1 VPEINEQWIRE
12 QMQEAKVK
20 VGVGNA
26 LLKLLATWEQ
36 MKLSDPQ
43 QKEVLALFNKLAL
56 GYSITPEL
64 PNEVWIDAQ
73 PGAITVGDQVRV
85 KLDAYQG
92 STGSMH
98 NGRRGKVVGIRYGD
112 IIFKSNDE
120 KQPVLDGAHYSPH
133 QLQKRVQ

>member
-1 VPEINEQWIRE
+1 MPEINEQWIRE

>member
-26 LLKLLATWEQ
+26 LLKLIAAWEPL
-36 MKLSDPQ
+36 KISGPQ
-43 QKEVLALFNKLAL
+43 QKEVLALFSKLAL
-56 GYSITPEL
+56 GYAVTPEV

-85 KLDAYQG
+85 KLDAYEG

-112 IIFKSNDE
+112 IIFKSNDDKE
-120 KQPVLDGAHYSPH
+120 PVLDGSHYSPH

>member
-1 VPEINEQWIRE
+1 MPEINEQWIKE

-26 LLKLLATWEQ
+26 LLKLLATWEP
-36 MKLSDPQ
+36 MKLSVPQ
-43 QKEVLALFNKLAL
+43 QREVLGLFSELAL
-56 GYSITPEL
+56 GHAILPEAA
-64 PNEVWIDAQ
+64 NEVWIDAQ

-92 STGSMH
+92 STGSLH

-112 IIFKSNDE
+112 IIFKSNDDKE
-120 KQPVLDGAHYSPH
+120 PILDGSHYSPH

>member
-1 VPEINEQWIRE
+1 VPEINEQWIKE

-26 LLKLLATWEQ
+26 LLKLIAAWEPL
-36 MKLSDPQ
+36 KISGPQ
-43 QKEVLALFNKLAL
+43 QKEVLALFSKLAL
-56 GYSITPEL
+56 GYAVTPEV

-85 KLDAYQG
+85 KLDAYEG

-112 IIFKSNDE
+112 IIFRSNDDKE
-120 KQPVLDGAHYSPH
+120 PILDGSHYSPH